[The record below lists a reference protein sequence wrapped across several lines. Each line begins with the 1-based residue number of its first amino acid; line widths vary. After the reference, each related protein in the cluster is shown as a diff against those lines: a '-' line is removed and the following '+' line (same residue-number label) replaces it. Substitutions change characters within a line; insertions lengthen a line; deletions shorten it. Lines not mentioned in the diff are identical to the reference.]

1 MSCVR
6 LYYRRKQLM
15 PLHIVL
21 KFMFCPLAKWWVLY
35 ELNYVEWVTQ
45 FVWWIKLCIKVLC
58 CLSCNKSCELD
69 LVANLLN
76 YQAAIILNDCSDSRL
91 RAEKKTLVKNTM
103 QLSELIMTMI
113 LLLNKII
120 LNIYWWWWFH
130 DTFWQCNTG
139 SKYNNYT
146 QHWCPVYHSY
156 ITHACQGAL
165 QWTEHKYV
173 HVYV

>member
-1 MSCVR
+1 
-6 LYYRRKQLM
+6 
-15 PLHIVL
+15 
-21 KFMFCPLAKWWVLY
+21 MFWPLAKWWVLY

-76 YQAAIILNDCSDSRL
+76 CQAAMILNDCSDSRL
-91 RAEKKTLVKNTM
+91 RAEKKNISEKHNATVWANYDDDFVVEQDDIKYIDDDGSMTLFDNVIPAHLT
-103 QLSELIMTMI
+103 S
-113 LLLNKII
+113 
-120 LNIYWWWWFH
+120 
-130 DTFWQCNTG
+130 